1 MSGGVPKRISISRTQ
16 SNTPSKAGNVM
27 AKKAI
32 VLCNGRRARRAMCH
46 SIQTRANPRTSKPK
60 SGSDGPAGP
69 ALTPTTTMTSG
80 SLPADF
86 LIGFYDSVSMGAL
99 APNNIVSPTQGN
111 LTIES
116 IRYVNSSVP
125 SFNLEIQYSA
135 IPTPPA
141 TATVDISSITL
152 INCDNGAKITYNT
165 NALGTNADRDGSYT
179 SAGSTAT
186 WIWIPNQSVAPDP
199 QEKAFWEATVGK
211 SIKVIFEFA
220 GGPSVSKTVSDYC
233 VDAPTYTPPTGGPI
247 IFKFGLWE
255 VQGQLVDPV
264 TASSSSGVGGMMA
277 GRDSPSGGGNA
288 IGSLSP
294 LPDNLPGNELRQI
307 NEPFNAIVYTYNYA
321 TDNYI
326 LNVNASNGLGPNP
339 STTTPFSSIK
349 FKIETGPSKGD
360 ELPLAYGDFTA
371 YTPPLGLPK
380 VTVNKWVQVP
390 PGPTN
395 QLEQFFRD
403 AYGQTVSIEV
413 TP

>member
-60 SGSDGPAGP
+60 SEPAGP

-80 SLPADF
+80 QIPTDN

-99 APNNIVSPTQGN
+99 APNNIVSPTEGN
-111 LTIES
+111 LTIKS
-116 IRYVNSSVP
+116 MRYVNSSVP

-165 NALGTNADRDGSYT
+165 NALGTNAARDGSYT

-186 WIWIPNQSVAPDP
+186 WVWIPNQSVAPDP

-247 IFKFGLWE
+247 IFKFGLWY
-255 VQGQLVDPV
+255 GVDPV
-264 TASSSSGVGGMMA
+264 TASAPADPDGGGLLA
-277 GRDSPSGGGNA
+277 GRNTVSGGGSA

-307 NEPFNAIVYTYNYA
+307 NEPFNAIVYTYNYDA
-321 TDNYI
+321 DDYN
-326 LNVNASNGLGPNP
+326 LFVNASNGLGPNP

-349 FKIETGPSKGD
+349 FTIETGPSKGTTQTY
-360 ELPLAYGDFTA
+360 AYGDFTA
-371 YTPPLGLPK
+371 YDPPLGLPK
-380 VTVNKWVQVP
+380 VTVRKWVQVQ
-390 PGPTN
+390 GTFETFWKN
-395 QLEQFFRD
+395 T
-403 AYGQTVSIEV
+403 YGQTVSIEV